1 MLKVLIVD
9 DERLARV
16 ELKRLLGK
24 IEGVEVVGEAKN
36 ATEALAALKSQ
47 DINLAF
53 LDIQMPEISGL
64 ELAAEIDSAQSGSP
78 KISNKVQFVFCTAF
92 SEHAVDAFSLN
103 AADYIVKPVNPER
116 LQKTIQRVRELMAQ
130 SQSQDQH
137 DAQQGKQDSQQKK
150 QTKTHVYLPDTH
162 GLLLKFGHSSRI
174 VRLQEIE
181 RFESVGNH
189 AAVYTSSGKS
199 FIHCA
204 LSKIEARL
212 DPSLFFKAS
221 RSDIIRV
228 DNIVE
233 LQSAMTSGCLLAIMA
248 SGSEIEVSR
257 RQASALKQ
265 ACNVF

>member
-24 IEGVEVVGEAKN
+24 IDGVEVVGEAKN
-36 ATEALAALKSQ
+36 AQQALAALKSQ
-47 DINLAF
+47 DIDLAF

-64 ELAAEIDSAQSGSP
+64 ELAAEIDSAQSDTP
-78 KISNKVQFVFCTAF
+78 TISNKVQFVFCTAF

-116 LQKTIQRVRELMAQ
+116 LQKTIERVRELMAQ
-130 SQSQDQH
+130 PAPQNQPQN
-137 DAQQGKQDSQQKK
+137 QQDSQQAKA
-150 QTKTHVYLPDTH
+150 HVYLPDTH
-162 GLLLKFGHSSRI
+162 GLLLKFGHNSRI
-174 VRLQEIE
+174 VRLHEIE

-221 RSDIIRV
+221 RSDIVRV
-228 DNIVE
+228 DNIIE

-265 ACNVF
+265 VFNVF

>member
-24 IEGVEVVGEAKN
+24 IDGVEVVGEAKN
-36 ATEALAALKSQ
+36 ANEALTALKSQ
-47 DINLAF
+47 DIDLAF

-64 ELAAEIDSAQSGSP
+64 ELAAEIDSPEINS
-78 KISNKVQFVFCTAF
+78 KVQFVFCTAF

-116 LQKTIQRVRELMAQ
+116 LQKTIERVRELMAQ
-130 SQSQDQH
+130 PTPQNPQ
-137 DAQQGKQDSQQKK
+137 DAQQAKA
-150 QTKTHVYLPDTH
+150 HAYLPDTH

-174 VRLQEIE
+174 VRLHEIE

-265 ACNVF
+265 VFNVF

>member
-130 SQSQDQH
+130 SQSQDE
-137 DAQQGKQDSQQKK
+137 QDSQQKK